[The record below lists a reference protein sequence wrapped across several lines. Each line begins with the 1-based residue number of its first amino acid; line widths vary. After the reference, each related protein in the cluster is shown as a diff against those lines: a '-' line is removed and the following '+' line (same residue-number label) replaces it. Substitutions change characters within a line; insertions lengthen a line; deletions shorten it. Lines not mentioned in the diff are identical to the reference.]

1 MDAITFLIKEHDKV
15 RKVLKTISKSR
26 RYTTKKTRFKVLCR
40 DLIRHES
47 MEQKI
52 WYPHFKKSKK
62 IKSEVKHLLSEEKHA
77 EKEIKKFKIIKTEEE
92 WNEKFSKFKKA
103 VEQHADEEEH
113 EL

>member
-1 MDAITFLIKEHDKV
+1 
-15 RKVLKTISKSR
+15 
-26 RYTTKKTRFKVLCR
+26 
-40 DLIRHES
+40 

-113 EL
+113 KLFPNVKVILNKDELQEIGKQMRKFKSKFKKKSLH